1 MQAIPTHTDSCSPPI
16 LTLSGFGVA
25 FGERVI
31 LAHLDA
37 QIPARGVCVL
47 MGPAGGGKS
56 TLLRTL
62 AGVNHG
68 QPDLRQWG
76 SVHYAGEPLRP
87 DRRPA
92 LAQQDMR
99 YFTSTVR
106 ENLVS
111 AFSDRGQLDRV
122 AQRRRLD
129 ELIARYGGEELLGR
143 LEDEALSLGA
153 PARRMLSVL
162 RAIGTE
168 APLVCIDEPTSSLDP
183 VQAEPILEA
192 VRRYALDHA
201 VLLITHHQGH
211 ARAIAD
217 QVILLAGGRVQEQ
230 VAAHEFFAQTSS
242 PIARHFLDT
251 GGIALPRPDAAIET
265 LSEDSPKPPALP
277 EAARTPQAYVGP
289 RDFRWLVPGKLGGM
303 PRPGIVA
310 ALEED
315 LEGLRRLGV
324 EVLVTVEE
332 TATVAPE
339 ALRASGIEALH
350 FPLED
355 MTAPSEDV
363 CASWCAELSVRLD
376 RGAVIAVHCR
386 AGQGRTGTILAC
398 YLISR
403 GASAIEALER
413 VRGINPKWVSSDEQV
428 RFLARYQAHCARQL
442 AAPTFLSNPSLV

>member
-1 MQAIPTHTDSCSPPI
+1 MQAIPTSPSSSHPPV
-16 LTLSGFGVA
+16 LTLDGFGVA
-25 FGERVI
+25 FGERVV
-31 LAHLDA
+31 LAQIDA
-37 QIPARGVCVL
+37 QVPAVGVCVL
-47 MGPAGGGKS
+47 MGPAGSGKS

-68 QPDLRQWG
+68 QPDMRQWG

-92 LAQQDMR
+92 LALQDMR

-111 AFSDRGQLDRV
+111 AFPDRGQLDRV

-129 ELIARYGGEELLGR
+129 ELVARYGGEALLGA
-143 LEDEALSLGA
+143 LDDEALSL
-153 PARRMLSVL
+153 PARARRLLSVL
-162 RAIGTE
+162 RAVGTD
-168 APLVCIDEPTSSLDP
+168 APLVCIDEPTASLDAA
-183 VQAEPILEA
+183 QAEPILEA
-192 VRRYALDHA
+192 VRRYARDHA

-230 VAAHEFFAQTSS
+230 VPAHEFFAQTSS

-265 LSEDSPKPPALP
+265 LSEDSPKPPELP
-277 EAARTPQAYVGP
+277 EAARAPQAYVGP
-289 RDFRWLVPGKLGGM
+289 REFRWLLPGKLGGM

-310 ALEED
+310 TLEED
-315 LEGLRRLGV
+315 LAGLSRLGV

-332 TATVAPE
+332 TATVDPE
-339 ALRASGIEALH
+339 VLGASGIEALH

-363 CASWCAELSVRLD
+363 CTSWCSELGARID
-376 RGAVIAVHCR
+376 RGKVIAIHCR

-403 GASAIEALER
+403 GASAIDALER

-428 RFLARYQAHCARQL
+428 RFLARYQAHCARRL
-442 AAPTFLSNPSLV
+442 AAPTS

>member
-1 MQAIPTHTDSCSPPI
+1 MQAIPTHSDSSRPPV
-16 LTLSGFGVA
+16 LMLRGFGVA
-25 FGERVI
+25 FGERVV
-31 LAHLDA
+31 LAEIDL
-37 QIPARGVCVL
+37 QVPARGVCVL
-47 MGPAGGGKS
+47 MGPAGSGKS

-62 AGVNHG
+62 AAVNLG

-76 SVHYAGEPLRP
+76 SVDYAGEPLRA
-87 DRRPA
+87 DHHPA

-111 AFSDRGQLDRV
+111 AFPDRRQLDRL

-129 ELIARYGGEELLGR
+129 ELVARYGGEELLGM
-143 LEDEALSLGA
+143 LEEEALSLRA
-153 PARRMLSVL
+153 PARRLLSVL
-162 RAIGTE
+162 RAMGTS
-168 APLVCIDEPTSSLDP
+168 APLVCIDEPTASLDTA
-183 VQAEPILEA
+183 QAEPILEA
-192 VRRYALDHA
+192 VRRYARERA

-211 ARAIAD
+211 ARAVAD

-230 VAAHEFFAQTSS
+230 VPGHEFFAQTSS

-251 GGIALPRPDAAIET
+251 GGIALPRPDAALET
-265 LSEDSPKPPALP
+265 LSEDSPKPPELP
-277 EAARTPQAYVGP
+277 EAARAPQAYVGP
-289 RDFRWLVPGKLGGM
+289 REFRWLVPGKLGGM

-310 ALEED
+310 TLEED
-315 LEGLRRLGV
+315 LAGLSRLGV

-332 TATVAPE
+332 TATVDPE

-363 CASWCAELSVRLD
+363 CASWCAELSARID
-376 RGAVIAVHCR
+376 RGKVIALHCR
-386 AGQGRTGTILAC
+386 AGQGRTGTLLAC
-398 YLISR
+398 YLISH
-403 GASAIEALER
+403 GASAIDALER

-428 RFLARYQAHCARQL
+428 RFLARYQAHCARLL
-442 AAPTFLSNPSLV
+442 AAPTF